1 MVITSSEKERFKE
14 LQDKLRNC
22 WQDRDIL
29 DEDDTD
35 ILVIPSFSIDQRVG
49 RKVAG
54 FLHYEERL
62 LFSLIRLRNPHT
74 RLIYIT
80 AQPLS
85 PIIVDYYLQLLPG
98 IPFSH
103 ARERLLLL
111 TTYDSSLK
119 PLTQKY

>member
-1 MVITSSEKERFKE
+1 MQVTSESNFRFRE
-14 LQDKLRNC
+14 LQQKLREQ
-22 WQDRDIL
+22 WQNGNFL
-29 DEDDTD
+29 DNDDHD

-49 RKVAG
+49 GKIDG

-62 LFSLIRLRNPHT
+62 LFSLIRLRNPRT

-80 AQPLS
+80 AQPLY

-111 TTYDSSLK
+111 NTYDNSLK
-119 PLTQKY
+119 PLTQKF